1 MRAVFAAMATA
12 LAVLG
17 AQTVRADSASEAAA
31 LYDHLAGAMKKCW
44 FSGDPAFAAYRYSP
58 EINAGVPRILLV
70 EKKMPYGLPRL
81 VVEPK
86 RAGTADAYGP
96 LLASALAPRI
106 RDDLT
111 RWLKGNAECSA

>member
-1 MRAVFAAMATA
+1 MRTTLVATA
-12 LAVLG
+12 LLFSAFLPH
-17 AQTVRADSASEAAA
+17 AAWADRSSEANA

-44 FSGDPAFAAYRYSP
+44 FSGDRAFAAYSYAP
-58 EINAGVPRILLV
+58 EINAGMPRILLV
-70 EKKMPYGLPRL
+70 DRKTPHGLPLL

-96 LLASALAPRI
+96 LLASPLAPRI

-111 RWLKGNAECSA
+111 RWLKGGAECMA